1 MKLKDVMT
9 EHAECIGPDDSIE
22 AAAQKMKS
30 RDVESLPVCEDERLV
45 GIVTDRDIEIGE
57 PAELDE
63 LETPR
68 SRQSKTG

>member
-1 MKLKDVMT
+1 MKVKDVMT
-9 EHAECIGPDDSIE
+9 EDAECVGPDDSLQ

-30 RDVESLPVCEDERLV
+30 LDADLLPVCENERLV
-45 GIVTDRDIEIGE
+45 GIVTDRDIEI
-57 PAELDE
+57 AESTE